1 MTVGKRAGHK
11 PRGSKKRV
19 RHGRQKRGERRKSV
33 AEGKFAGRF
42 VVMIGNKTVSP
53 QIRFWRVHHSLPAP
67 QKRSEHRCRVV
78 SVSIFTRMQQLK
90 ARNRGASELHH
101 DVRVIET
108 IRRHSTA
115 AGTSEAPRNVRKR
128 TEQTTQTARRMTTYG
143 KSVSSGVAPLD
154 CPASTCCTS

>member
-67 QKRSEHRCRVV
+67 RK
-78 SVSIFTRMQQLK
+78 
-90 ARNRGASELHH
+90 GAS
-101 DVRVIET
+101 T
-108 IRRHSTA
+108 G
-115 AGTSEAPRNVRKR
+115 AGRFGVDFHKDATV
-128 TEQTTQTARRMTTYG
+128 
-143 KSVSSGVAPLD
+143 KSQK
-154 CPASTCCTS
+154 